1 MSAERLK
8 RMTDEELGGAL
19 RAIEPML
26 LQPPPPDVTR
36 AVMATIRS
44 EGRPRS
50 RLSSRARTVILI
62 AAALLLIATAAAAA
76 KLVIDLGGIRIERE
90 PTLTGTPTTTS
101 SPIAGVALGR
111 SVTLA
116 EATAAAGFTPVVPR
130 ELGPPDRVWLT
141 SGGRT
146 FDQPDTVLVA
156 MAWLPRPG
164 LPRIPGTPFGASLI
178 EVRGE
183 ADVLV
188 KHVAAPFDELAT
200 HAYWIHTPHEVE
212 LLTRDGTRVFPV
224 TGNVLVWQR
233 GALALRLEMD
243 LARRA
248 ALRLAG
254 LARR

>member
-1 MSAERLK
+1 MSAQRLS
-8 RMTDEELGGAL
+8 RMTDEELGEAL
-19 RAIEPML
+19 RALEPML
-26 LQPPPPDVTR
+26 LQPPPPEVAGEVGAAIDAGR
-36 AVMATIRS
+36 
-44 EGRPRS
+44 RPRR
-50 RLSSRARTVILI
+50 RLSSRLRIAILI

-90 PTLTGTPTTTS
+90 PTLSTTPTS

-130 ELGPPDRVWLT
+130 ELGAPDRVWLT
-141 SGGRT
+141 SGTRT
-146 FDQPDTVLVA
+146 FDQPDSVLVA

-178 EVRGE
+178 EVRGDD
-183 ADVLV
+183 DVLV
-188 KHVAAPFDELAT
+188 KHVGAPFDELREA
-200 HAYWIHTPHEVE
+200 HAYWIDTPHEVE

-233 GALALRLEMD
+233 GALALRLETD
-243 LARRA
+243 LAQRA
-248 ALRLAG
+248 ALDLAG
-254 LARR
+254 LSRH